1 MTLPWM
7 LMVLGACQD
16 GGGTAR
22 SDPAEPVSAG
32 RGEPASRVSAA
43 VVPALP
49 STAAPPPPKG
59 DRDGSGAFWDTK
71 PELDWMGGYPIW
83 ACPEPDDDDYVLQ
96 APAAS
101 ALLEYYDN
109 GDDGV
114 GLMMSYTGSS
124 QSEGCAYLD
133 YMIALT
139 LYGEPDHLMFAM
151 QMWTD
156 DFTPGGLEGMHTF
169 PRHSWK
175 GRSSIGWSDGNTYQP
190 LSVPQP
196 PPGTVGD
203 NPYQDLCLVRV
214 RPYRIEG
221 AWRVHA
227 PPELLAAYRWPEELQ
242 GGLFVAFDIRWGEE
256 WTSTGIMNCF
266 FVQYNTIEPTQA
278 WPEMPDDWELDD
290 SLDDRAT
297 EE

>member
-1 MTLPWM
+1 MPD
-7 LMVLGACQD
+7 AID
-16 GGGTAR
+16 
-22 SDPAEPVSAG
+22 AETPPT
-32 RGEPASRVSAA
+32 GE
-43 VVPALP
+43 
-49 STAAPPPPKG
+49 PPPPKG

-96 APAAS
+96 APAES
-101 ALLEYYDN
+101 ALLEYFDN
-109 GDDGV
+109 GHDGV
-114 GLMMSYTGSS
+114 GLRMTYTGSS
-124 QSEGCAYLD
+124 QSEGCAELE
-133 YMIALT
+133 YMIDLAQ
-139 LYGEPDHLMFAM
+139 YGETIDHLMFAM

-156 DFTPGGLEGMHTF
+156 DFTPGGLEGMHSF

-175 GRSSIGWSDGNTYQP
+175 GRSMIGWSDGNTYQP
-190 LSVPQP
+190 LMVPQP
-196 PPGTVGD
+196 PAGTTGD

-227 PPELLAAYRWPEELQ
+227 PRELLAEYRWPEELQ
-242 GGLFVAFDIRWGEE
+242 GGLFVAFDIRWGKER
-256 WTSTGIMNCF
+256 TSTGLMNCF
-266 FVQYNTIEPTQA
+266 FVEYNTIEPTQA